1 MCAISGMRQ
10 WKVHALFI
18 SPIPLMR
25 QLRNWL
31 FWLVQILMAEPL
43 TNWVSEWLYKPK
55 PSLHPHR
62 PAQDIKRAA
71 GKETHFCCIKT
82 LKLWIFLLLEHNL
95 IHSLMLFNHSL
106 VSNSLQPHG
115 LHHTRLSCPSLSP
128 RICSNSCPLNRWCNP
143 IFSSSVA
150 PFSCCL
156 QSFPA
161 SSFSMSQLIAS
172 GAQSIGA
179 SASASVLPMTI

>member
-71 GKETHFCCIKT
+71 GKQTHFCCIKT

-106 VSNSLQPHG
+106 VSNSLTPHG
-115 LHHTRLSCPSLSP
+115 LQRARLLCPSVLLCLPEFAQTHIHWVGDAIQPSQTLSSP
-128 RICSNSCPLNRWCNP
+128 TH
-143 IFSSSVA
+143 
-150 PFSCCL
+150 
-156 QSFPA
+156 PA
-161 SSFSMSQLIAS
+161 FNLSQYQ
-172 GAQSIGA
+172 G
-179 SASASVLPMTI
+179 LP